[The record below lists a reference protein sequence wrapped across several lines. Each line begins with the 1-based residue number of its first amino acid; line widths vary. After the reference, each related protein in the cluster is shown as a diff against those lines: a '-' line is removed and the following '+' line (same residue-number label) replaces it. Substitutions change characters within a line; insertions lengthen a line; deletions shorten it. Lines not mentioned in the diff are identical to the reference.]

1 MDDATRRHWE
11 QMADQ
16 CFDRAYRAAQRA
28 VTIKPANNQVP
39 GPRKKPQP

>member
-1 MDDATRRHWE
+1 MDDATRRYRE

-28 VTIKPANNQVP
+28 VTIKPANGQVP
-39 GPRKKPQP
+39 GPRAKQ

>member
-39 GPRKKPQP
+39 GPKAKP